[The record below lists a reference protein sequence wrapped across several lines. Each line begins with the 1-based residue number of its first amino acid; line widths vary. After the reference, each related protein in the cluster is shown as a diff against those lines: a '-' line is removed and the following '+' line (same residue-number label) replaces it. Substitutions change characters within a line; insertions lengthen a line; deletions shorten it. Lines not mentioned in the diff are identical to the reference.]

1 MGGEE
6 LDTWIVGLSF
16 QKICCKLGLRNG
28 EVAGEGNKIKGSI
41 ILKTKL
47 FLNHDEYEH
56 KE

>member
-16 QKICCKLGLRNG
+16 QKICCKIGLRNG

-41 ILKTKL
+41 ILKMKL